1 MMRIVPDAGSRELR
15 EPSSQGC
22 RGVKTDLRRDWLE
35 EPVLTNTASLKDL
48 HFCSGMSKVNQGK
61 LGPGDRHGMA
71 EFSGP
76 LRLRSDR
83 S

>member
-1 MMRIVPDAGSRELR
+1 MNLQKEASRAAEGSK
-15 EPSSQGC
+15 P
-22 RGVKTDLRRDWLE
+22 DLRRDWLE